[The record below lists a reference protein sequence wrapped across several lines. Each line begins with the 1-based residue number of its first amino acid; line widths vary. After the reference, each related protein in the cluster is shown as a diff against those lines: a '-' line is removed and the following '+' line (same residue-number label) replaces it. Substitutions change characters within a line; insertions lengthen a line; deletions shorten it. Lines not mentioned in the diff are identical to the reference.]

1 MFLNLCI
8 AQETH
13 LENIEEYKKVAEAFT
28 LTDRRAN
35 QSKFFH
41 FCCVSIG
48 SEFIECIVCLIQ
60 FQLDAETLSES
71 LSRLNSTLDPQ
82 SLTKKSNPEA
92 LLTLEVRLFH
102 SYGAFVLKRA
112 MIEVLISP
120 KLPNKST
127 LISMKSNHFVKCLQ
141 SPGCLRLYRTNH
153 PTGTIHETVGNDTSF
168 LTIMAFL

>member
-13 LENIEEYKKVAEAFT
+13 LDNIEEYKKVAEALT

-48 SEFIECIVCLIQ
+48 SEFIECIVCSIQ

-71 LSRLNSTLDPQ
+71 LSRLHSTLEPQ

-92 LLTLEVRLFH
+92 LLALEVRLFH
-102 SYGAFVLKRA
+102 SYGALVLKPV
-112 MIEVLISP
+112 MIEL
-120 KLPNKST
+120 KLPNK
-127 LISMKSNHFVKCLQ
+127 IYIYIYICIDI
-141 SPGCLRLYRTNH
+141 C
-153 PTGTIHETVGNDTSF
+153 
-168 LTIMAFL
+168 